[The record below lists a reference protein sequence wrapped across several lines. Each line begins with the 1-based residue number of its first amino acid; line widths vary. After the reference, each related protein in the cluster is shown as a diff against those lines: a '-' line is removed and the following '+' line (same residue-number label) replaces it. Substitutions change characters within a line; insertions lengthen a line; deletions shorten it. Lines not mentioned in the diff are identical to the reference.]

1 MIFTALSVLRK
12 TYTPCMGIGYFCGR
26 PIKGTMGVGEII
38 FLVLKVV
45 GALAFFLFGMKVMSD
60 GIQKVAGS
68 RLRDILGAMTNN
80 RLSGVL
86 TGFVTTCL
94 IQSSSATTVMIV
106 SFVNAGLLKLKQAIG
121 VIMGANI
128 GTTMTAWLFVLGV
141 GKFSLSTYSLPIMAL
156 AFPMLFVKSSRYR
169 SLGEFLMGFGL
180 LFLGL
185 SALKNVVADLH
196 LGQNQDFILWV
207 NDLASSGIGGI
218 LFFVLIGTLLTVIVQ
233 SSSAAM
239 ALTLVFLGSGL
250 PFNLAAAIVL
260 GENIGTT
267 ITANLAALIGN
278 VHAKRAARAHFIFNI
293 FGVLWM
299 IFVFSLFLNGVGYA
313 LEKYFGLMNPTA
325 PLAEGATEAVKE
337 EYATAVKTAAETGL
351 ALFHTCFNIINTLL
365 LIWFVDFIAKLVTRM
380 VKSKGGDDEFTLEYI
395 GRGLHE
401 TPELSLFQAQKEAA
415 RFGELAT
422 KMNRMVR
429 LQLEISDKRELS
441 KSIDKITLYE
451 QMTDRMEVEIAKYLT
466 KLSNAE
472 LTEDTSNRVR
482 SLLSIA
488 NDLERIG
495 DVYFQVSKTI
505 QVKGEKRVYFV
516 PKQREHLKEM
526 FDALGAA
533 LDQMNANLSQTKPG
547 VDIEAAR
554 QLEVAVNDLYSKL
567 RKKHLKD
574 IEKAKYSIE
583 SGMYYMETLGLLE
596 TAGDQILAISE
607 ALDGE
612 I

>member
-1 MIFTALSVLRK
+1 
-12 TYTPCMGIGYFCGR
+12 
-26 PIKGTMGVGEII
+26 MGVGEII
-38 FLVLKVV
+38 FLVLQVV

-128 GTTMTAWLFVLGV
+128 GTTMTAWLIVLGV

-185 SALKNVVADLH
+185 SALKNVVKDLH
-196 LGQNQDFILWV
+196 LDQNQDFILWV

-239 ALTLVFLGSGL
+239 ALTLLFLGSGL

-293 FGVLWM
+293 FGVVWM
-299 IFVFSLFLNGVGYA
+299 IFAFSLFLNGVGYA
-313 LEKYFGLMNPTA
+313 LEEYFGLMNPNA

-337 EYATAVKTAAETGL
+337 EYAKAAQTGL
-351 ALFHTCFNIINTLL
+351 SLFHTSFNIINTLL

-415 RFGELAT
+415 RFGEITT
-422 KMNRMVR
+422 KMNGMVR
-429 LQLEISDKRELS
+429 AQLEISDKRELG
-441 KSIDKITLYE
+441 KSIDKIKLYE
-451 QMTDRMEVEIAKYLT
+451 EMTDRMEVEIAKYLT

-472 LTEDTSNRVR
+472 LTEETSNRVR

-526 FDALGAA
+526 FDTLGDALN
-533 LDQMNANLSQTKPG
+533 QMNANLSQTKPG
-547 VDIEAAR
+547 VDVEAAR
-554 QLEVAVNDLYSKL
+554 TLEQAVNDKYNKL

>member
-1 MIFTALSVLRK
+1 
-12 TYTPCMGIGYFCGR
+12 
-26 PIKGTMGVGEII
+26 
-38 FLVLKVV
+38 
-45 GALAFFLFGMKVMSD
+45 
-60 GIQKVAGS
+60 
-68 RLRDILGAMTNN
+68 
-80 RLSGVL
+80 
-86 TGFVTTCL
+86 
-94 IQSSSATTVMIV
+94 
-106 SFVNAGLLKLKQAIG
+106 
-121 VIMGANI
+121 
-128 GTTMTAWLFVLGV
+128 
-141 GKFSLSTYSLPIMAL
+141 
-156 AFPMLFVKSSRYR
+156 MLFVKSSRYR

-185 SALKNVVADLH
+185 SALKNVVKDLH
-196 LGQNQDFILWV
+196 LDQNQDFILWV

-239 ALTLVFLGSGL
+239 ALTLLFLGSGL

-278 VHAKRAARAHFIFNI
+278 VHAKRAARAHFIFNM
-293 FGVLWM
+293 FGVVWM
-299 IFVFSLFLNGVGYA
+299 IFVFSFFLNGVGYA
-313 LEKYFGLMNPTA
+313 LAEYFGLMNPNV
-325 PLAEGATEAVKE
+325 PLAEGATEARGVCQSR
-337 EYATAVKTAAETGL
+337 ANRTFA
-351 ALFHTCFNIINTLL
+351 FHTCFNIINTLL

-415 RFGELAT
+415 RFGEITT
-422 KMNRMVR
+422 KMNGMVR
-429 LQLEISDKRELS
+429 AQLEISDKRELG
-441 KSIDKITLYE
+441 KSIDKIKLYE
-451 QMTDRMEVEIAKYLT
+451 EMTDRMEVEIAKYLT

-472 LTEDTSNRVR
+472 LTEETSNRMR

-526 FDALGAA
+526 FDTLEDALN
-533 LDQMNANLSQTKPG
+533 QMNANLSQTKPG
-547 VDIEAAR
+547 VDVEAAR
-554 QLEVAVNDLYSKL
+554 TLEQAVNDKYNKL

-596 TAGDQILAISE
+596 TAGDQVLAISE

>member
-1 MIFTALSVLRK
+1 
-12 TYTPCMGIGYFCGR
+12 MGIGYFCGR
-26 PIKGTMGVGEII
+26 PTKGTMGVGEII
-38 FLVLKVV
+38 FLVLQVV

-128 GTTMTAWLFVLGV
+128 GTTMTAWLIVLGV

-185 SALKNVVADLH
+185 SALKNVVKDLH
-196 LGQNQDFILWV
+196 LDQNQDFILWV

-239 ALTLVFLGSGL
+239 ALTLLFLGSGL

-293 FGVLWM
+293 FGVVWM

-313 LEKYFGLMNPTA
+313 LEEYFGLMNPNA

-337 EYATAVKTAAETGL
+337 EYAKAAQTGL
-351 ALFHTCFNIINTLL
+351 SLFHTCFNIINTLL

-415 RFGELAT
+415 RFGEITT
-422 KMNRMVR
+422 KMNGMVR
-429 LQLEISDKRELS
+429 AQLEISDKRELG
-441 KSIDKITLYE
+441 KSIDKIKLYE
-451 QMTDRMEVEIAKYLT
+451 EMTDRMEVEIAKYLT

-472 LTEDTSNRVR
+472 LTEETSNRMR

-526 FDALGAA
+526 FDTLGDALN
-533 LDQMNANLSQTKPG
+533 QMNANLSQTKPG
-547 VDIEAAR
+547 VDVEAAR
-554 QLEVAVNDLYSKL
+554 TLEQVVNDKYNKL

>member
-1 MIFTALSVLRK
+1 
-12 TYTPCMGIGYFCGR
+12 
-26 PIKGTMGVGEII
+26 MGVGEII
-38 FLVLKVV
+38 FLVLQVV

-128 GTTMTAWLFVLGV
+128 GTTMTAWLIVLGV

-185 SALKNVVADLH
+185 SALKNVVKGLH
-196 LGQNQDFILWV
+196 LDQNQDFILWV

-239 ALTLVFLGSGL
+239 ALTLLFLGSGL

-293 FGVLWM
+293 FGVVWM
-299 IFVFSLFLNGVGYA
+299 IFVFSLFLNGVAYA
-313 LEKYFGLMNPTA
+313 LEEYFGLMNPTA

-337 EYATAVKTAAETGL
+337 EYAKAAQTGL
-351 ALFHTCFNIINTLL
+351 SLFHTCFNIINTLL

-415 RFGELAT
+415 RFGELTT
-422 KMNRMVR
+422 KMNGMVR
-429 LQLEISDKRELS
+429 NQLEISDKRELS

-526 FDALGAA
+526 FDSLGDALN
-533 LDQMNANLSQTKPG
+533 QMNANLSQTKPG
-547 VDIEAAR
+547 VDVEAAR
-554 QLEVAVNDLYSKL
+554 SLEQAVNDKYNKL

-607 ALDGE
+607 ALGGE

>member
-1 MIFTALSVLRK
+1 
-12 TYTPCMGIGYFCGR
+12 MGIGYFCGR
-26 PIKGTMGVGEII
+26 PTKGTMGVGEII
-38 FLVLKVV
+38 FLVLQVV

-128 GTTMTAWLFVLGV
+128 GTTMTAWLIVLGV

-185 SALKNVVADLH
+185 SALKNVVKDLH
-196 LGQNQDFILWV
+196 LDQNQDFILWV

-239 ALTLVFLGSGL
+239 ALTLLFLGSGL

-293 FGVLWM
+293 FGVVWM
-299 IFVFSLFLNGVGYA
+299 IFAFSLFLNGVGYA
-313 LEKYFGLMNPTA
+313 LEEYFGLMNPNA

-337 EYATAVKTAAETGL
+337 EYAKAAQTGL
-351 ALFHTCFNIINTLL
+351 SLFHTSFNIINTLL

-415 RFGELAT
+415 RFGEITT
-422 KMNRMVR
+422 KMNGMVR
-429 LQLEISDKRELS
+429 AQLEISDKRELG
-441 KSIDKITLYE
+441 KSIDKIKLYE
-451 QMTDRMEVEIAKYLT
+451 EMTDRMEVEIAKYLT

-472 LTEDTSNRVR
+472 LTEETSNRVR

-526 FDALGAA
+526 FDTLGDALN
-533 LDQMNANLSQTKPG
+533 QMNANLSQTKPG
-547 VDIEAAR
+547 VDVEAAR
-554 QLEVAVNDLYSKL
+554 TLEQAVNDKYNKL